1 MLEFLPNEFVLEIN
15 WKEILSQKI
24 ILNIKSLINLKKYGK
39 NHNVIFS
46 LNLQR
51 EKKRKINI
59 YDYNSL
65 F

>member
-1 MLEFLPNEFVLEIN
+1 MLEFLPNEFVLEIK

-59 YDYNSL
+59 YDYKSL